1 MLSLRSDD
9 RTPLSP
15 KTRASNAAS
24 SATIVKTTLDRHA
37 SATEPAMFAP
47 SDCKDSAR
55 ARVRLKTV
63 RRCPDRNRLFAIPVP
78 ILPSPIS
85 PISISDSSLSKEL
98 AAPPSTCSLFWHSR
112 NRLNFD
118 KEILT
123 EKPLHF
129 DRRAGWR
136 ICRVYEF
143 IAHLAH
149 GGQLR
154 DIENII
160 VQLDHILELGAAG
173 LQCRFQVLKSL
184 LRLSPHIAFTQK
196 FSRSIERHWSGD
208 VDNPRGPHFHCL
220 RISGRR
226 R

>member
-78 ILPSPIS
+78 ILPSPIT
-85 PISISDSSLSKEL
+85 PISISDSSLSKDL
-98 AAPPSTCSLFWHSR
+98 AAPLIDLLTILAQPQPPQLLSGNPHGKAASLR
-112 NRLNFD
+112 
-118 KEILT
+118 
-123 EKPLHF
+123 PP
-129 DRRAGWR
+129 
-136 ICRVYEF
+136 C
-143 IAHLAH
+143 
-149 GGQLR
+149 
-154 DIENII
+154 
-160 VQLDHILELGAAG
+160 
-173 LQCRFQVLKSL
+173 
-184 LRLSPHIAFTQK
+184 
-196 FSRSIERHWSGD
+196 
-208 VDNPRGPHFHCL
+208 
-220 RISGRR
+220 
-226 R
+226 

>member
-85 PISISDSSLSKEL
+85 PASISSFLCVES
-98 AAPPSTCSLFWHSR
+98 AACFSFWQNR
-112 NRLNFD
+112 QRLNVED
-118 KEILT
+118 GHSDSE
-123 EKPLHF
+123 P
-129 DRRAGWR
+129 
-136 ICRVYEF
+136 RV
-143 IAHLAH
+143 
-149 GGQLR
+149 
-154 DIENII
+154 
-160 VQLDHILELGAAG
+160 
-173 LQCRFQVLKSL
+173 L
-184 LRLSPHIAFTQK
+184 LLWIT
-196 FSRSIERHWSGD
+196 
-208 VDNPRGPHFHCL
+208 
-220 RISGRR
+220 
-226 R
+226 